1 MPIIITSKLLTKL
14 LSIIISVYAITLFP
28 FIILSEEVDEYTMNH
43 ELIHFEQQKELFV
56 VGFYALYVYD
66 FLKGMIKYKNK
77 DLAYFLIR
85 FEQEAYNYQNDLG
98 YNYGQRKEC
107 LERIRGLNDFRSR
120 CFD

>member
-14 LSIIISVYAITLFP
+14 FSIVISVYAITLFP

-98 YNYGQRKEC
+98 YIMDREKNAWKEY
-107 LERIRGLNDFRSR
+107 EV
-120 CFD
+120 

>member
-14 LSIIISVYAITLFP
+14 LSIVISVYAITLFP

-66 FLKGMIKYKNK
+66 FVKGMIKYKNK

-98 YNYGQRKEC
+98 YIMDREKNAWKEY
-107 LERIRGLNDFRSR
+107 EV
-120 CFD
+120 

>member
-14 LSIIISVYAITLFP
+14 LSIVISVYAITLFP

-56 VGFYALYVYD
+56 VGFNALYVYD
-66 FLKGMIKYKNK
+66 FVKGMIKYKNK
-77 DLAYFLIR
+77 DLPYVLIR

-98 YNYGQRKEC
+98 YIMDREKNAWKEY
-107 LERIRGLNDFRSR
+107 EV
-120 CFD
+120 

>member
-14 LSIIISVYAITLFP
+14 FSIVISVYAITLFP

-66 FLKGMIKYKNK
+66 FIKGMIKYKNK
-77 DLAYFLIR
+77 DMAYYLIR
-85 FEQEAYNYQNDLG
+85 FEQEAYNYESDLG
-98 YNYGQRKEC
+98 YIVDREKNAWKEY
-107 LERIRGLNDFRSR
+107 EV
-120 CFD
+120 

>member
-14 LSIIISVYAITLFP
+14 FSIVISVYAITLFP

-43 ELIHFEQQKELFV
+43 ELIHFEQQKELFI

-66 FLKGMIKYKNK
+66 FVKGMIKYKNK

-85 FEQEAYNYQNDLG
+85 FEQEAHNYQNDLG
-98 YNYGQRKEC
+98 YIVDREKNAWKEY
-107 LERIRGLNDFRSR
+107 EV
-120 CFD
+120 

>member
-14 LSIIISVYAITLFP
+14 LSIVISVYAITLFP

-98 YNYGQRKEC
+98 YIMDREKNAWKEY
-107 LERIRGLNDFRSR
+107 EV
-120 CFD
+120 